1 LKQTVNRL
9 TARAAFSDEL
19 KSLGRGDL
27 LTKPGF
33 QPNMCRVGVLGDDS
47 QIVSHA
53 ITDRSIL
60 SYGSAR
66 LRVMSVGQVYTL
78 PQHRNRRYAASVMRD
93 TLAFASEQGAHLAI
107 LFDSTNG
114 YFEQFGFSPVFPLY
128 RMEFDSRL
136 AAELEQPLTLRPPKP
151 GDIPQMAALYDR
163 LWGGR
168 VTLLRNPHLWVWR
181 LIERGDRQ
189 VLVAA
194 DEEGRVHG
202 YMAGRDFLDEQIEIL
217 AETPLAAVTILS
229 ESGRL
234 HQNAEI
240 ETVRWLTPP
249 DDAIVYYARQLMD
262 VTLSAQYQ
270 LTGGWMGRM
279 IDTKGLV
286 ATILP
291 ELTAQATA
299 TQSDFDSRKL
309 VVDCG
314 PDRVRIGLHGQNDSF
329 CFLNHRDFIQ
339 ILFGSLNPALGVYA
353 GLHPDSVKLLQ
364 ALFPQRVATIGCW
377 DWY

>member
-1 LKQTVNRL
+1 
-9 TARAAFSDEL
+9 
-19 KSLGRGDL
+19 
-27 LTKPGF
+27 
-33 QPNMCRVGVLGDDS
+33 
-47 QIVSHA
+47 
-53 ITDRSIL
+53 
-60 SYGSAR
+60 
-66 LRVMSVGQVYTL
+66 
-78 PQHRNRRYAASVMRD
+78 
-93 TLAFASEQGAHLAI
+93 
-107 LFDSTNG
+107 
-114 YFEQFGFSPVFPLY
+114 
-128 RMEFDSRL
+128 
-136 AAELEQPLTLRPPKP
+136 
-151 GDIPQMAALYDR
+151 
-163 LWGGR
+163 
-168 VTLLRNPHLWVWR
+168 
-181 LIERGDRQ
+181 LIEHGDRQ
-189 VLVAA
+189 VLVAV
-194 DEEGRVHG
+194 DEGGHVHG
-202 YMAGRDFLDEQIEIL
+202 YMAGREFLDEQIEIL

-229 ESGRL
+229 EGGRL

-291 ELTAQATA
+291 ELIAQASA
-299 TQSDFDSRKL
+299 TQPDFDSRKL

-314 PDRVRIGLHGQNDSF
+314 PDQVRIGLQGQNDSF

-353 GLHPDSVKLLQ
+353 GLHPNSVRLLQ

-377 DWY
+377 DWF